1 MVLFSRN
8 HNYIAQTLLE
18 KNENGRFSYGQGKR
32 LRTVEEQ
39 DEELFQTARLVNN
52 GCYANV
58 IIHDYIRTILGT
70 TADSDFVLN
79 PLAMENN
86 PVYGNAVSIEF
97 NAIYRW
103 HSAIGEKDSEWIAE
117 VMTLLTE
124 HMKSNNIKVQNP
136 GQDRALINKSTA
148 ETSVFDQLLEGF
160 NEKFVKASPEEL
172 AKGLPMAG
180 GHRDVES
187 GKFADVDILR
197 NLRAGFEQSASDIG

>member
-1 MVLFSRN
+1 LVIFSRN

-79 PLAMENN
+79 PLAMESN
-86 PVYGNAVSIEF
+86 PIYGNAVSIEF

-148 ETSVFDQLLEGF
+148 ETSVFDKLLGGF
-160 NEKFVKASPEEL
+160 NEKFVKATPEEL
-172 AKGLPMAG
+172 AKGLPIAG

-197 NLRAGFEQSASDIG
+197 NLRAGFEQSASEIG